1 MKKTIL
7 TYGLIAG
14 AILCTNMI
22 VLVTMLCNNPNFEG
36 NMLVGYTIMVVTFSL
51 IFFGVRNYRNKEL
64 DGVISFGR
72 AFKLGLYIMLIA
84 ATCYVVTWVIG
95 YYFFVP
101 DFMDRYAEHMI
112 ADAARN
118 GQDVAAMKRD
128 MQGYQEMYKNP
139 VFVVLMTYAE
149 VVPMGLLVTLITAL
163 VLKRKVKPVDAGE

>member
-1 MKKTIL
+1 MKKTALI
-7 TYGLIAG
+7 YGFIAG
-14 AILCTNMI
+14 TILCINMI
-22 VLVTMLCNNPNFEG
+22 VLVGMMCSDPNFEG
-36 NMLVGYTIMVVTFSL
+36 NAVVGYTIMVVTFSL

-64 DGVISFGR
+64 DGVISFGK
-72 AFKLGLYIMLIA
+72 AFKVGFSIMLIA
-84 ATCYVVTWVIG
+84 ATFYVVTWVIG

-118 GQDVAAMKRD
+118 GQDVAAMKRE

-149 VVPMGLLVTLITAL
+149 VVPVGLLVTLVSAL
-163 VLKRKVKPVDAGE
+163 ILKRKVKPVTEEL